1 MERKPVPVRFL
12 DLWLRIPP
20 AVTAFLPAAW
30 YWADEPLR
38 AELQT
43 SIAALVRRD
52 PTLLSSLRASAR
64 VFRAPARDE
73 FRPALELAGL
83 LLSIWALADA
93 PLRAEVEHM
102 VQGYSD
108 RHPGFGAAFV
118 AMIGGAEDNDWM
130 VFPFGRGPE
139 ARSALA
145 ALLGRLQS

>member
-1 MERKPVPVRFL
+1 MERKPGPVRFL
-12 DLWLRIPP
+12 DPSLRIPP

-30 YWADEPLR
+30 YWVDEPLR

-43 SIAALVRRD
+43 SIAAMMRRD
-52 PTLLSSLRASAR
+52 PTLLSSLRSSAR
-64 VFRAPARDE
+64 AFRAPTHDE
-73 FRPALELAGL
+73 FRPPLELAGL
-83 LLSIWALADA
+83 LLSIWALSDA
-93 PLRAEVEHM
+93 PLRDEVELM

-118 AMIGGAEDNDWM
+118 AMIGGAEDDDLM

-145 ALLGRLQS
+145 ALLGRFQS